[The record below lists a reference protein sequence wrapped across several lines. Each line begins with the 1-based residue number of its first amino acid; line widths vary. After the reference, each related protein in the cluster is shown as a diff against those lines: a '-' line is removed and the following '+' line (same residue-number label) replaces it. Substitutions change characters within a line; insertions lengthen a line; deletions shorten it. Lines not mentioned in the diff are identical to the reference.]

1 MSSNA
6 KAPLPSSLF
15 DDDAPTMQRKRLPEA
30 EEIEL
35 ELDVDDTHIDDRS
48 RPFLN
53 DLLEEEESATYMSS
67 PPPDA

>member
-15 DDDAPTMQRKRLPEA
+15 DDDAPTTQRRRLSDT

-35 ELDVDDTHIDDRS
+35 DIEVDARS
-48 RPFLN
+48 RPFLD
-53 DLLEEEESATYMSS
+53 DLMEDEERPTHPGLHSPSA
-67 PPPDA
+67 